1 MKRQKESTMR
11 KLAFF
16 IVLVLILSIAAATL
30 FGLKIGDNTIL
41 KSVRDIRTG
50 IDIRGG
56 VNAVFVP
63 AEEGVTPTETELEA
77 ARAIFETRLESNGIL
92 DYTITTDTAQGSIIV
107 EFPWRADEKD
117 FNAQQAID
125 ELGATA
131 KLSFWALKMDGDTL
145 ALDDD
150 DMPIKE
156 EMVLEGKHV
165 KKAAPAFYN
174 GDHLVTLELT
184 TEGTKLFADATKK
197 YLNKVI
203 GIYMDDE
210 LLSYP
215 TVNEAITDGQAQI
228 SGMGTANDASK
239 LSASINAGAL
249 PYSLTSSNYSSISA
263 TLGTR
268 ALDIMIFAGIITF
281 AIIFLFMLFVYRLPG
296 IVAVLNLLL
305 QISLQLLI
313 FSNLGLT
320 LTLPGIAGIILAI
333 GMNVDTNI
341 IISERIKEELSKGK
355 SLFGAIDTAYS
366 RAWNAILDCNITTA
380 IVGLLLIFFGS
391 GSMLSFGYTLIIGI
405 ITNFFI
411 GFFISRIM
419 TRSIITYKAFKKLW
433 LYGYKEVA
441 AK

>member
-1 MKRQKESTMR
+1 MRRQRDSVMR
-11 KLAFF
+11 KLTFF
-16 IVLVLILSIAAATL
+16 IVLALILSIAAVTF
-30 FGLKIGDNTIL
+30 FGLKIGDTSIF

-63 AEEGVTPTETELEA
+63 AQEGVEPTESELEA
-77 ARAIFETRLESNGIL
+77 ARAIFEARLESNGIL
-92 DYTITTDTAQGSIIV
+92 DYSITTDNAEGSIIV
-107 EFPWRADEKD
+107 EFPWRADEKE

-131 KLSFWALKMDGDTL
+131 QLSFYALKMDGETL

-150 DMPIKE
+150 DQPIKE
-156 EMVLEGKHV
+156 ELVLEGKHV
-165 KKAAPAFYN
+165 KETAPAFYE
-174 GDHLVTLELT
+174 GDHLVTLTLT
-184 TEGTKLFADATKK
+184 EEGTKLFADATKK
-197 YLNKVI
+197 YINKVI
-203 GIYMDDE
+203 GIYMDDT

-228 SGMGTANDASK
+228 SGMGTAEQASK

-249 PYSLTSSNYSSISA
+249 PYSLTSTSYSSISA

-281 AIIFLFMLFVYRLPG
+281 FVILIFMLLVYRLPG
-296 IVAVLNLLL
+296 LIAILNLIL

-341 IISERIKEELSKGK
+341 IISERIREELSKGK
-355 SLFGAIDTAYS
+355 SLFGAIDTAYG
-366 RAWNAILDCNITTA
+366 RAMSAILDCNITTA
-380 IVGLLLIFFGS
+380 IVGILLIIFGS

-411 GFFISRIM
+411 GFFVSRVM
-419 TRSIITYKAFKKLW
+419 TRSIITYKPFKKLW
-433 LYGYKEVA
+433 LYGFKEVA